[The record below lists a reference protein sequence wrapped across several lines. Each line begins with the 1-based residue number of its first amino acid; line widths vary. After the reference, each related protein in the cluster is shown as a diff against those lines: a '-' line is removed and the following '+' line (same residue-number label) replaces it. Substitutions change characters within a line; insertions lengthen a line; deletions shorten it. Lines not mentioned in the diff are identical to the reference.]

1 MLLHVARKNA
11 RLPRKRLPATTWASE
26 LAQVVERCFSNVD
39 VDMNNAFNA
48 GISSPVFRMACRMQ
62 RTVKTKRHR
71 FRLTCITTQNGDMAH
86 ESNTDD
92 VLVQSLDALAKA
104 KEQGA
109 DLSAKSASIETQR
122 ARYSKIRLIMLGIG
136 LIAVFL
142 FIGVQAFF
150 IAIGFKS
157 LIKTIK
163 VYAPPEWHP
172 SGFATALSVRFPAL
186 ASWVGFS
193 TPALPI
199 AAMLCVGDETQPN
212 EVSEAFKKNPTLYL
226 AQMWNYAQ
234 YGVNAKIAT
243 NQTAI
248 AIICKSWAQK
258 ADVKLCFPGC
268 IELNALYVAGIVSN
282 SITAGFG
289 IGALAKAAVPKMPT
303 AGVGGL
309 WLLTTAAS
317 AAFQIL
323 SYNHFKKQYNKG
335 NPRCS

>member
-1 MLLHVARKNA
+1 
-11 RLPRKRLPATTWASE
+11 
-26 LAQVVERCFSNVD
+26 
-39 VDMNNAFNA
+39 
-48 GISSPVFRMACRMQ
+48 
-62 RTVKTKRHR
+62 
-71 FRLTCITTQNGDMAH
+71 MAH
-86 ESNTDD
+86 EPKIND
-92 VLVQSLDALAKA
+92 VLIQSLDGLAKS
-104 KEQGA
+104 KRQGA
-109 DLSAKSASIETQR
+109 DLSAKSASVETQR
-122 ARYSKIRLIMLGIG
+122 AHYSKIRLIMLGIA
-136 LIAVFL
+136 LVAVFL

-150 IAIGFKS
+150 IAVGFKS

-163 VYAPPEWHP
+163 VHAPPEWHP

-199 AAMLCVGDETQPN
+199 AAMLCVGDETHPN

-268 IELNALYVAGIVSN
+268 VELNAVYIAGVVAN
-282 SITAGFG
+282 SFTAGFG
-289 IGALAKAAVPKMPT
+289 IGALSKGVAPGISN
-303 AGVGGL
+303 AGVGGV

-317 AAFQIL
+317 ATFQIL
-323 SYNHFKKQYNKG
+323 SHNHFKKQYNKG